1 VRRRI
6 TFAIVGTVI
15 AALVIAGAGTFVLD
29 RLSARESTRREL
41 ERQASSLIAIL
52 NETTLFRALVNPNAS
67 PAVPTTTLARQTELK
82 RIVNRIK
89 GLSNLTEEDIGI
101 LVGPTLDRL
110 DGTTPRNIT
119 LHAADL
125 AVLKAAPDS
134 VVSGNRGRVVYAAAV
149 GDDRLLK
156 VVVVVARPPGSDA
169 RPAFGWFLIASAGTI
184 ALGFVIALWLS
195 RGLTQ
200 RLRAAQATTH
210 SIASG
215 DLSARVP
222 EPNTSDQDEVADL
235 SRSINSMAVQLER
248 ARGLERQFLMSITHD
263 LRTPLTSIQGYAEAL
278 SDEAIDPKKA
288 AATILEQAQ
297 RLNRLVTDLLDLARL
312 DAQSFSLDITRGDVV
327 GVVAGTVR
335 AFAQKASDKNIA
347 LSFPGPSGPRQSGDQ
362 GPSGP
367 RQSEDQ
373 GPSGPR
379 QSEEQSPAPLF
390 ASIDGMRLEQ
400 AVGNLL
406 DNALKFARTRI
417 DVTVFVHEGWV
428 AVSVADDGIGIAAD
442 DLPHVFERL
451 YVAKSRPTPKE
462 SGSGLGLAIVRELVG
477 AMGGHVAARS
487 PVSTA
492 DGRPA
497 SGTQMLVY
505 LRPA

>member
-1 VRRRI
+1 MRRRI
-6 TFAIVGTVI
+6 TFAIVGAVI

-29 RLSARESTRREL
+29 RLSARETTRREL
-41 ERQASSLIAIL
+41 ERQAQSLIAIL
-52 NETTLFRALVNPNAS
+52 DETILFRANA
-67 PAVPTTTLARQTELK
+67 PTTVVARQTEI
-82 RIVNRIK
+82 RQIINRIK

-101 LVGPTLDRL
+101 LVGTSLEKL

-119 LHAADL
+119 LDADDL
-125 AVLKAAPDS
+125 AQLKTPDT

-149 GDDRLLK
+149 GDQRALK
-156 VVVVVARPPGSDA
+156 YVVVVARPPESDA
-169 RPAFGWFLIASAGTI
+169 RPALGWFLVASAGTI

-210 SIASG
+210 SIAYG

-222 EPNTSDQDEVADL
+222 EPGNNDQDEVADL

-278 SDEAIDPKKA
+278 ADEAIEPKKA
-288 AATILEQAQ
+288 AETILAQSQ

-312 DAQSFSLDITRGDVV
+312 DARSFSFDVVSGDVV
-327 GVVAGTVR
+327 GVVAGTAR
-335 AFAQKASDKNIA
+335 AFAPKAADRNIA
-347 LSFPGPSGPRQSGDQ
+347 LSFRGQSGPLSGDQ
-362 GPSGP
+362 DNQPI
-367 RQSEDQ
+367 
-373 GPSGPR
+373 
-379 QSEEQSPAPLF
+379 F
-390 ASIDGMRLEQ
+390 ASIDAMRLEQ
-400 AVGNLL
+400 AVSNLI
-406 DNALKFARTRI
+406 DNAMKFAQTRI
-417 DVTVFVHEGWV
+417 DVSVFVHEGWV
-428 AVSVADDGIGIAAD
+428 TISVADDGNGIAAD

-451 YVAKSRPTPKE
+451 YVAKARSSPKE
-462 SGSGLGLAIVRELVG
+462 SGSGLGLAIVRELIG

-487 PVSTA
+487 PVPTA
-492 DGRPA
+492 DGGPA
-497 SGTQMLVY
+497 RGTQMLVY

>member
-1 VRRRI
+1 MRRRI

-29 RLSARESTRREL
+29 RLSARETTRREL
-41 ERQASSLIAIL
+41 ERQAQSLVAIL
-52 NETTLFRALVNPNAS
+52 DETTTLFRTTA
-67 PAVPTTTLARQTELK
+67 PTTPATRQAEL
-82 RIVNRIK
+82 RRVINRIK
-89 GLSNLTEEDIGI
+89 GLSDLTEEDIGI
-101 LVGPTLDRL
+101 LVGTTLENLDGATPRDITLDADDL
-110 DGTTPRNIT
+110 KQLKTPN
-119 LHAADL
+119 
-125 AVLKAAPDS
+125 S

-149 GDDRLLK
+149 GDARVLK
-156 VVVVVARPPGSDA
+156 YVVVVARPPASDA
-169 RPAFGWFLIASAGTI
+169 RPALGWFLVASAGTI

-222 EPNTSDQDEVADL
+222 EPRTKDQDEVSDL

-278 SDEAIDPKKA
+278 ADEAVDPKKA
-288 AATILEQAQ
+288 AATILEQSH

-312 DAQSFSLDITRGDVV
+312 EARSFSLDITPGDVV

-335 AFAQKASDKNIA
+335 AFGPKAEDKNIA
-347 LSFPGPSGPRQSGDQ
+347 LSFQ
-362 GPSGP
+362 GM
-367 RQSEDQ
+367 E
-373 GPSGPR
+373 
-379 QSEEQSPAPLF
+379 PLF
-390 ASIDGMRLEQ
+390 ASIDAMRLDQ
-400 AVGNLL
+400 AVSNLL
-406 DNALKFARTRI
+406 DNALKFASSRI
-417 DVTVFVHEGWV
+417 DVRVFVHEGWV
-428 AVSVADDGIGIAAD
+428 AVSVADDGKGIAPD

-451 YVAKSRPTPKE
+451 YVAKARPSPKE

-487 PVSTA
+487 PVPTA
-492 DGRPA
+492 EAGPA

>member
-29 RLSARESTRREL
+29 RLSARDTTRREL
-41 ERQASSLIAIL
+41 ERQAQSIIAIL
-52 NETTLFRALVNPNAS
+52 DETNLLRAFLSPNGTVAPNS
-67 PAVPTTTLARQTELK
+67 SSTAAARQAEIR

-101 LVGPTLDRL
+101 LVGTSLDNL
-110 DGTTPRNIT
+110 DGSTPRDVA
-119 LHAADL
+119 LDADDL
-125 AVLKAAPDS
+125 EQLKTPNT
-134 VVSGNRGRVVYAAAV
+134 VVSGNRGRVVYAAAI
-149 GDDRLLK
+149 GDARVLK
-156 VVVVVARPPGSDA
+156 YVVVVARPPISDA
-169 RPAFGWFLIASAGTI
+169 RPALGWFLIASAGTI

-200 RLRAAQATTH
+200 RLRAAQATTY

-222 EPNTSDQDEVADL
+222 EPPTNDQDEVAEL
-235 SRSINSMAVQLER
+235 SRSINSMAAQLER

-278 SDEAIDPKKA
+278 ADEAVEPRQA
-288 AATILEQAQ
+288 AETILAQSQ
-297 RLNRLVTDLLDLARL
+297 RLNRLVTDLLDLARI
-312 DAQSFSLDITRGDVV
+312 DARAFSLDIVRADVV
-327 GVVAGTVR
+327 GVVNGTVS
-335 AFAQKASDKNIA
+335 AFSPKATERGISLTFHA
-347 LSFPGPSGPRQSGDQ
+347 TGP
-362 GPSGP
+362 
-367 RQSEDQ
+367 
-373 GPSGPR
+373 
-379 QSEEQSPAPLF
+379 LY
-390 ASIDGMRLEQ
+390 ASIDAVRLDQ
-400 AVGNLL
+400 AVANLI
-406 DNALKFARTRI
+406 DNALKFAATRI
-417 DVTVFVHEGWV
+417 DVAVFVHEGW
-428 AVSVADDGIGIAAD
+428 ATISVADDGAGIAPD

-451 YVAKSRPTPKE
+451 YVAKARPTPKE

-487 PVSTA
+487 PAGPTQA
-492 DGRPA
+492 PGDPGANAA
-497 SGTQMLVY
+497 SGNGTQMLVY

>member
-1 VRRRI
+1 MRRRI

-15 AALVIAGAGTFVLD
+15 AALIFAGAGTFVLD
-29 RLSARESTRREL
+29 RLSARETTRREL
-41 ERQASSLIAIL
+41 ERQAQSLIAIL
-52 NETTLFRALVNPNAS
+52 DETSLFRAFFSPNAT
-67 PAVPTTTLARQTELK
+67 AAPTTALARQTEFR

-101 LVGPTLDRL
+101 LVGPTLENL

-119 LHAADL
+119 LDAVDL
-125 AVLKAAPDS
+125 AQLKTPNS
-134 VVSGNRGRVVYAAAV
+134 VVSGNRGRVVYAAAI
-149 GDDRLLK
+149 GDARALK
-156 VVVVVARPPGSDA
+156 YVVVVARPPESDA
-169 RPAFGWFLIASAGTI
+169 RPALGWFLIASAGTI

-222 EPNTSDQDEVADL
+222 EPRTNDQDEVADL

-278 SDEAIDPKKA
+278 ADEAVEPRKA
-288 AATILEQAQ
+288 AETILAQSQ

-312 DAQSFSLDITRGDVV
+312 DARSFSLDVVTGDVV
-327 GVVAGTVR
+327 GVVAGTAR
-335 AFAQKASDKNIA
+335 AFGPKAAERDIA
-347 LSFPGPSGPRQSGDQ
+347 LAFRDTPPI
-362 GPSGP
+362 
-367 RQSEDQ
+367 
-373 GPSGPR
+373 
-379 QSEEQSPAPLF
+379 F
-390 ASIDGMRLEQ
+390 ASIDAMRLDQ
-400 AVGNLL
+400 AVANLI
-406 DNALKFARTRI
+406 DNALRFAQSRI
-417 DVTVFVHEGWV
+417 DVSVFEHEGWV
-428 AVSVADDGIGIAAD
+428 TISVADDGQGISAD

-451 YVAKSRPTPKE
+451 YVAKARPTSKE
-462 SGSGLGLAIVRELVG
+462 SGSGLGLAIVRELIG

-487 PVSTA
+487 SVPTA
-492 DGRPA
+492 DGGSPR
-497 SGTQMLVY
+497 GTQMLVY

>member
-1 VRRRI
+1 MRRRI

-29 RLSARESTRREL
+29 RLSARETTRREL
-41 ERQASSLIAIL
+41 ERQAQSLIAVL
-52 NETTLFRALVNPNAS
+52 DETALFRTPSAPT
-67 PAVPTTTLARQTELK
+67 AVARQTELR
-82 RIVNRIK
+82 RIINRIK
-89 GLSNLTEEDIGI
+89 GLSNLSEEDIGI
-101 LVGPTLDRL
+101 LVGTTLENL

-119 LHAADL
+119 LDTEDL
-125 AVLKAAPDS
+125 SQLKTPNS
-134 VVSGNRGRVVYAAAV
+134 VVSGNRGRVVYAAAI
-149 GDDRLLK
+149 GDARALK
-156 VVVVVARPPGSDA
+156 YVVVVARPPESDA
-169 RPAFGWFLIASAGTI
+169 RPAFGWFLVASAGTI

-222 EPNTSDQDEVADL
+222 EPRPNDQDEVADL

-278 SDEAIDPKKA
+278 ADEAIEPKKA
-288 AATILEQAQ
+288 AETILAQSQ

-312 DAQSFSLDITRGDVV
+312 EAHSFALDVVSGDVV
-327 GVVAGTVR
+327 GVVAGTAR
-335 AFAQKASDKNIA
+335 AFVPKAADRNIE
-347 LSFPGPSGPRQSGDQ
+347 LSIHHSQPI
-362 GPSGP
+362 
-367 RQSEDQ
+367 
-373 GPSGPR
+373 
-379 QSEEQSPAPLF
+379 F
-390 ASIDGMRLEQ
+390 ASIDAMRLDQ
-400 AVGNLL
+400 AVANLI
-406 DNALKFARTRI
+406 DNALKFARSRI
-417 DVTVFVHEGWV
+417 DVSVFAHEGWV
-428 AVSVADDGIGIAAD
+428 TISVADDGDGIAAD

-451 YVAKSRPTPKE
+451 YVAKARPTPKE
-462 SGSGLGLAIVRELVG
+462 SGSGLGLAIVRELVA

-492 DGRPA
+492 DAGPA
-497 SGTQMLVY
+497 RGTQMLVY

>member
-1 VRRRI
+1 MRRRI
-6 TFAIVGTVI
+6 TFAIVGAVI

-29 RLSARESTRREL
+29 RLSARETTRREL
-41 ERQASSLIAIL
+41 ERQSQSLIAIL
-52 NETTLFRALVNPNAS
+52 DETILFRTTA
-67 PAVPTTTLARQTELK
+67 PTTVAARQTEI
-82 RIVNRIK
+82 RQVINRIK

-101 LVGPTLDRL
+101 LVGTSLEKL

-119 LHAADL
+119 LDADDL
-125 AVLKAAPDS
+125 AQLKTPNS

-149 GDDRLLK
+149 GDQRALK
-156 VVVVVARPPGSDA
+156 YVVVVARPPESDA
-169 RPAFGWFLIASAGTI
+169 RPALGWFLVASAGTI

-195 RGLTQ
+195 RGLTN

-222 EPNTSDQDEVADL
+222 EPNTNDQDEVADL

-278 SDEAIDPKKA
+278 ADEAIEPKKA
-288 AATILEQAQ
+288 AETILAQSQ

-312 DAQSFSLDITRGDVV
+312 DARSFSLDVVSGDVV
-327 GVVAGTVR
+327 GVVAGTAR
-335 AFAQKASDKNIA
+335 AFAPKAADRNIA
-347 LSFPGPSGPRQSGDQ
+347 LSFQ

-367 RQSEDQ
+367 GSGEDA
-373 GPSGPR
+373 S
-379 QSEEQSPAPLF
+379 APIY
-390 ASIDGMRLEQ
+390 ASIDAMRLDQ
-400 AVGNLL
+400 AVANLI
-406 DNALKFARTRI
+406 DNALKFAQTRI
-417 DVTVFVHEGWV
+417 DVSVFVHEGWV
-428 AVSVADDGIGIAAD
+428 AISVADDGNGIAAD

-451 YVAKSRPTPKE
+451 YVAKARPTPKE
-462 SGSGLGLAIVRELVG
+462 SGSGLGSAIVRELIG

-487 PVSTA
+487 PVPTA
-492 DGRPA
+492 DGGPA
-497 SGTQMLVY
+497 RGTQMLVY